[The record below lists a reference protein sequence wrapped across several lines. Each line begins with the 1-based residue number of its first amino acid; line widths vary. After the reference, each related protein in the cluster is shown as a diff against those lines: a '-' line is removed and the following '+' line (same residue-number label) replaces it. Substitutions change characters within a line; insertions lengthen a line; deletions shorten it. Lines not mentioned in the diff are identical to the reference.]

1 MKRARYLRPGKSWI
15 LVEILEKFHTA
26 YRVRPMEWSG
36 VIKENLVVSAE
47 YIEFIISDVDYFRQK
62 KILYFLDNNYPFN
75 VHFSIYKL

>member
-47 YIEFIISDVDYFRQK
+47 YIEFIISDRF
-62 KILYFLDNNYPFN
+62 
-75 VHFSIYKL
+75 